1 MESKVEVKKVDP
13 QGRVIL
19 PADWRESEMK
29 ESREIYIIREKGYL
43 KIIPKRKVDLT
54 EYFDKVDL
62 NVEAIEN
69 WKKFEK
75 RLYRSRS

>member
-19 PADWRESEMK
+19 PADWRQSEMK

-75 RLYRSRS
+75 RLYGRRS

>member
-13 QGRVIL
+13 QGRVVL
-19 PADWRESEMK
+19 PADWRESEMG
-29 ESREIYIIREKGYL
+29 ESREIYIIKEKGYL

-69 WKKFEK
+69 WKDFEK
-75 RLYRSRS
+75 RLYGVRS

>member
-19 PADWRESEMK
+19 PADWRQSEMK
-29 ESREIYIIREKGYL
+29 ESRDIYIIREKGYL

>member
-19 PADWRESEMK
+19 PADWRQSEMK

-62 NVEAIEN
+62 NVEAIKN

-75 RLYRSRS
+75 RLYGRRS

>member
-1 MESKVEVKKVDP
+1 
-13 QGRVIL
+13 
-19 PADWRESEMK
+19 MK

-75 RLYRSRS
+75 RLYGRRS